1 LVSPVRERRG
11 CSLGRAQ
18 SVGLVYL
25 ERDHAHYREVKE
37 LAKRLKNEFGVRRV
51 GMMSYVETDAKESP
65 TWLVKKLDSGYFC
78 KSDLNW
84 HGWPVKEFEAFVD
97 APFDLLIDLELEPV
111 LPLKFI
117 VRKSCA
123 AMKVGVDHPD
133 WNADLD
139 LRVVRDLED
148 EEDLEEVDVILHDPM
163 DDWRAHTEKTI
174 SFLNQMDL
182 Q

>member
-1 LVSPVRERRG
+1 
-11 CSLGRAQ
+11 
-18 SVGLVYL
+18 
-25 ERDHAHYREVKE
+25 
-37 LAKRLKNEFGVRRV
+37 
-51 GMMSYVETDAKESP
+51 M
-65 TWLVKKLDSGYFC
+65 
-78 KSDLNW
+78 
-84 HGWPVKEFEAFVD
+84 
-97 APFDLLIDLELEPV
+97 

-133 WNADLD
+133 WNADLA
-139 LRVVRDLED
+139 LRIVRDQE
-148 EEDLEEVDVILHDPM
+148 EGEDLEEVDVILHDPM

>member
-1 LVSPVRERRG
+1 LAAPERERRG

-37 LAKRLKNEFGVRRV
+37 LAKRLKTEFGVRRV
-51 GMMSYVETDAKESP
+51 GMMSYVDSDAKDSP

-97 APFDLLIDLELEPV
+97 THFDLLIDLEMEPV

-117 VRKSCA
+117 VRTSCA
-123 AMKVGVDHPD
+123 AMKVGMDHPD

-139 LRVVRDLED
+139 LRIVRDQED

-174 SFLNQMDL
+174 AFLNQMDL

>member
-1 LVSPVRERRG
+1 
-11 CSLGRAQ
+11 
-18 SVGLVYL
+18 
-25 ERDHAHYREVKE
+25 
-37 LAKRLKNEFGVRRV
+37 
-51 GMMSYVETDAKESP
+51 M
-65 TWLVKKLDSGYFC
+65 DSGYFC